1 MDQNAALRAHI
12 AKALDWEDAHVGFD
26 KALEGLPPELRGRR
40 PAGLPYSPWQLI
52 EHLRLTQ
59 HDILD
64 FCRNPTYAEREWP
77 KDYWPPTDAPP
88 SPAAWDES
96 IAGFRRER
104 DALKLLA
111 NDAALDL
118 FAKIPHGSGQ
128 TYFRELLLIADHNAY
143 HLGQLVTV
151 RRLLGAWE

>member
-64 FCRNPTYAEREWP
+64 FCRNPKYAERDWP

-96 IAGFRRER
+96 VAGFHRER

-118 FAKIPHGSGQ
+118 FAKIPHGS
-128 TYFRELLLIADHNAY
+128 
-143 HLGQLVTV
+143 
-151 RRLLGAWE
+151 

>member
-64 FCRNPTYAEREWP
+64 FCRNPKYAERDWP

-96 IAGFRRER
+96 VAGFHRER

>member
-64 FCRNPTYAEREWP
+64 FCRNPQYAERDWP

-96 IAGFRRER
+96 VAGFRRER

>member
-1 MDQNAALRAHI
+1 MDHNAAMRAHI
-12 AKALDWEDAHVGFD
+12 AKALDWDDAHVGFD

-64 FCRNPTYAEREWP
+64 FCRNPKYAERDWP

-96 IAGFRRER
+96 VAGFHRER